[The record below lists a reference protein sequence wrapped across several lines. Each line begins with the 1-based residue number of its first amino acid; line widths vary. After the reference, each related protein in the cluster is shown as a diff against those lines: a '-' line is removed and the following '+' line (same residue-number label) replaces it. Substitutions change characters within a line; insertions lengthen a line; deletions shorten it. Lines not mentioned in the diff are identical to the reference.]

1 MHRGVGVARATI
13 MGMHLPP
20 RRIHLSDT
28 DATGV
33 AYAGRLV
40 DIALQRLEEALA
52 EAGLDVAAHVSAP
65 AAPAVVHLSTDFHR
79 PARLGER
86 LAGSVTLVE
95 LGTTSVRF
103 AIKLGTAVT
112 VTAVLVWVDRQAGA
126 AAPWPATTRRRL
138 LRLKPA
144 STTKRRA
151 R

>member
-1 MHRGVGVARATI
+1 MAT
-13 MGMHLPP
+13 MRLPP

-52 EAGLDVAAHVSAP
+52 SAGLEVAAHVAAP

-86 LAGSVTLVE
+86 LGASVVLAD
-95 LGTTSVRF
+95 LGTTSARF
-103 AIKLGTAVT
+103 TVKLGAAAT
-112 VTAVLVWVDRQAGA
+112 VTAVLVWVDRKAGA
-126 AAPWPATTRRRL
+126 SAAWPTAVRTKLGRF
-138 LRLKPA
+138 
-144 STTKRRA
+144 KRR
-151 R
+151 

>member
-1 MHRGVGVARATI
+1 MVTMR
-13 MGMHLPP
+13 LPP

-52 EAGLDVAAHVSAP
+52 SSGLDIAAHVAAP
-65 AAPAVVHLSTDFHR
+65 AAPAVVHISTDFHR

-86 LAGSVTLVE
+86 LAASVALAE
-95 LGTTSVRF
+95 LGTTSARF
-103 AIKLGTAVT
+103 AVRLGTAATVT
-112 VTAVLVWVDRQAGA
+112 VVLVWVDRKAGS
-126 AAPWPATTRRRL
+126 AAPWPAALQRSIRRIRPAATTRRL
-138 LRLKPA
+138 
-144 STTKRRA
+144 A

>member
-1 MHRGVGVARATI
+1 MAT
-13 MGMHLPP
+13 MRLPP

-52 EAGLDVAAHVSAP
+52 SAGLEIAAYVAAP

-86 LAGSVTLVE
+86 LGATVVLAD
-95 LGTTSVRF
+95 LGTTSARF
-103 AIKLGTAVT
+103 TMKLGTAATVT
-112 VTAVLVWVDRQAGA
+112 VVLVWVDRKAGSA
-126 AAPWPATTRRRL
+126 VAWPAAVRKKL
-138 LRLKPA
+138 GA
-144 STTKRRA
+144 FKRH
-151 R
+151 